1 MNARPPKTK
10 VSYDLPATIKA
21 IQTGWL
27 TTFQTASVISALL
40 AVIESI
46 LLFLIHGSSS
56 ERFDTENPGGKAL
69 LVLNYL
75 AFFFGISATFSSLLL
90 TDEFGEIHVRAS
102 QRESALEPLD
112 QVVINEDVSKL
123 LTRYGARR
131 ITGPLIW
138 HWIIMLLGG
147 FLALVGQLLLY
158 IWLVEAK
165 PIAIGMSCVTG
176 FALLPLLSIIP
187 SK

>member
-46 LLFLIHGSSS
+46 FLVLVHNIGP
-56 ERFDTENPGGKAL
+56 ERFNSESSGGKAL
-69 LVLNYL
+69 LTLTYL
-75 AFFFGISATFSSLLL
+75 AFFFAISATFSSLLL

-102 QRESALEPLD
+102 QRESMLEPLD
-112 QVVINEDVSKL
+112 QMIIHEGASKL
-123 LTRYGARR
+123 LKRYGARR
-131 ITGPLIW
+131 VTEPLIW
-138 HWIIMLLGG
+138 HWTMMLLGG
-147 FLALVGQLLLY
+147 FLALIGQLIAY
-158 IWLVEAK
+158 IWLMETR
-165 PIAIGMSCVTG
+165 PIAIAISCMAG
-176 FALLPLLSIIP
+176 FALLPLLSLVS